1 MNKKQIL
8 FIVGPTGVGKSAV
21 AIALAKKIDGEIISA
36 DSMQLYRGMNIGTAK
51 VLPEEQQGI
60 AHHLLDIAPIDT
72 SMDVAHYRKEAM
84 KAIDA
89 ILAKNKTPIVVGG
102 SGLYVRSLTDGL
114 FEGPA
119 CNPELRQKWNQLA
132 DEKGNEVLMH
142 ALKKVD
148 PKAAQTIDLNNRRR
162 LIRALEVYEAEKKPL
177 SELKTEWQ
185 KGNQEMQGTPFR
197 LFGLTLNREA
207 LYSRLNHRVDR
218 MFENGLVEEI
228 QSLLQQGLQKNQV
241 ALQAIG
247 YKEVVAH
254 LDGKISLAQ
263 CRDEV
268 KKATRHFAKRQW
280 TWFNRD
286 PRVEWVELSPHD
298 SIEKIAQ
305 ILYTKIE
312 KGVAS
317 N

>member
-1 MNKKQIL
+1 MKNHKQII

-21 AIALAKKIDGEIISA
+21 AMALAKKIDGEIISA

-51 VLPEEQQGI
+51 ILPEEQRGI
-60 AHHLLDIAPIDT
+60 THHLLDIASIDT
-72 SMDVAHYRKEAM
+72 PMDVAQYRQEAM
-84 KAIDA
+84 KAINN
-89 ILAKNKTPIVVGG
+89 ILARHKTPIVVGG

-119 CNPELRQKWNQLA
+119 CNPELRQKLNQLA
-132 DEKGNEVLMH
+132 EEKGNEALLNE
-142 ALKKVD
+142 LKKVD
-148 PKAAQTIDLNNRRR
+148 PKTAQTIDPHNRRR

-185 KGNQEMQGTPFR
+185 KENQEMQGTPFR
-197 LFGLTLNREA
+197 LFGLTLPREL
-207 LYSRLNHRVDR
+207 LYQRLNQRVDV
-218 MFENGLVEEI
+218 MFEQGLVDETKA
-228 QSLLQQGLQKNQV
+228 LLFQGLKENQV

-247 YKEVVAH
+247 YKEVVAY
-254 LDGKISLAQ
+254 LDGKINLAQ

-268 KKATRHFAKRQW
+268 KKATRHLAKRQW

-298 SIEKIAQ
+298 SIEKITQ

-312 KGVAS
+312 KSVA
-317 N
+317 